1 MLSITLIVGLV
12 ISIFLVLC
20 ILYNNRSSGN
30 TDVGAD
36 VDMSSEFETKIE
48 MLELMNEA
56 KQNAQKEINNRR
68 EKFTALTLTQDAANQ
83 YMNELNFLNYWVQ
96 NNTGNKGIMKQL
108 DELVKTANTTRTN
121 NKKVLVDIL
130 TNIYTMQ
137 YLDFL
142 NQQNTEAYKV
152 YAKYGNPRN
161 NKYYAQ
167 YIDT

>member
-1 MLSITLIVGLV
+1 
-12 ISIFLVLC
+12 
-20 ILYNNRSSGN
+20 
-30 TDVGAD
+30 
-36 VDMSSEFETKIE
+36 
-48 MLELMNEA
+48 
-56 KQNAQKEINNRR
+56 
-68 EKFTALTLTQDAANQ
+68 
-83 YMNELNFLNYWVQ
+83 MNELNFLNYWVQ

>member
-1 MLSITLIVGLV
+1 MLSITLIVGFV
-12 ISIFLVLC
+12 ISIFMVLC
-20 ILYNNRSSGN
+20 ILYNNRSSGSM
-30 TDVGAD
+30 DVGMD
-36 VDMSSEFETKIE
+36 VDINSEFENKIE

-108 DELVKTANTTRTN
+108 DELVKTANATRTK

-142 NQQNTEAYKV
+142 NQQNAEAYKV
-152 YAKYGNPRN
+152 YAKYSNPQN
-161 NKYYAQ
+161 NKYYTQ